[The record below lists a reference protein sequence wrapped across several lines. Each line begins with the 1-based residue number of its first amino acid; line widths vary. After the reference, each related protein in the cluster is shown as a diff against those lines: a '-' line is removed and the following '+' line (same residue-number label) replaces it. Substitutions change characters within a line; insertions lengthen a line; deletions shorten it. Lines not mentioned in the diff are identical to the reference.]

1 MQLSDYIGQTI
12 VLAIPSIDPKKFREV
27 KLLGVEIG
35 GIWVESQQLVE
46 MGLRSYGL
54 AASETSL
61 AFFFPYHE
69 IFCGYVPIEGIALDE
84 KAFGVE
90 SPDSPA

>member
-1 MQLSDYIGQTI
+1 MELSDYIGQIII
-12 VLAIPSIDPKKFREV
+12 VAIPALEPKGFQEV

-35 GIWVESQQLVE
+35 GIWVESQKLVS

-69 IFCGYVPIEGIALDE
+69 ILCAYVPIEGVALDE
-84 KAFGVE
+84 KAFGV
-90 SPDSPA
+90 